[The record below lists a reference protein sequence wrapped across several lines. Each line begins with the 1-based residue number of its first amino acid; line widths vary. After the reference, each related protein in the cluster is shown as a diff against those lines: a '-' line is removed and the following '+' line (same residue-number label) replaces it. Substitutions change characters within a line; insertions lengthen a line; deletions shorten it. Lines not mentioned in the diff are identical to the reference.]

1 MMKEKFLWIS
11 FCSVVIVSLII
22 WLFFDLTIRSTI
34 SLDYFHQNESRKTEV
49 AHQELPE
56 VKVLFGGDVM
66 LDRYIRTV
74 MNRRGED
81 YPLVPL
87 QAVLAENDRVVA
99 NLEGPITEHMSVSEG
114 SAIGEKKNYVF
125 TFAPGSAS
133 FLKRNHI
140 NIVNIGNNH
149 ILNFGKGGVQ
159 STKNFLD
166 TAGVRYFGDPLSE
179 KRTLI
184 ETIHNT
190 KIGFVN
196 YNEFIAEGKER
207 VMQDIQ
213 EVRGVV
219 DILVVYAHWGKEY
232 VGVPSSVRDL
242 AHEFIEGGADVI
254 IGSHPH
260 IIQEKEVY
268 QGKVI
273 YYSLGNFI
281 FDQYQ
286 DWSTRQGLL
295 VKMKIH
301 PTTHELRFEEIPIIL
316 NRTGQTEVKSKIIVE
331 E

>member
-1 MMKEKFLWIS
+1 M
-11 FCSVVIVSLII
+11 
-22 WLFFDLTIRSTI
+22 
-34 SLDYFHQNESRKTEV
+34 
-49 AHQELPE
+49 
-56 VKVLFGGDVM
+56 
-66 LDRYIRTV
+66 
-74 MNRRGED
+74 
-81 YPLVPL
+81 
-87 QAVLAENDRVVA
+87 
-99 NLEGPITEHMSVSEG
+99 
-114 SAIGEKKNYVF
+114 
-125 TFAPGSAS
+125 
-133 FLKRNHI
+133 KRNHI